1 MLNFTRRWLAWRR
14 DQGQLGAASLTFLD
28 LPGKTLGFI
37 RGEGPGRLV
46 FLFNL
51 GDEAARTALP
61 AGAWRAVYQL
71 DAALEDGAVTR
82 PCGGLLVAAIDG

>member
-1 MLNFTRRWLAWRR
+1 MNNLRN
-14 DQGQLGAASLTFLD
+14 LGLWILIAVL
-28 LPGKTLGFI
+28 
-37 RGEGPGRLV
+37 LV

-71 DAALEDGAVTR
+71 DAALEDGAVTL